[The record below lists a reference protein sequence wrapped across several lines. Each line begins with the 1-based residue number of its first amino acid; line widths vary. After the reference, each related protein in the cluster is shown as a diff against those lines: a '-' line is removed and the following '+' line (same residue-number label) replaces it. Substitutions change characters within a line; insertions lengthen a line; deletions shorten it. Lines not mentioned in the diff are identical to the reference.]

1 MNIAEYAHGCV
12 IEIERDN
19 RHFEVHFSE
28 AIHDDRLGHAARS
41 CEVLE
46 ITPTDEV
53 IRLDLTTYDFDD
65 VGDKEAAYAVR
76 EALEAFETEC
86 RPNTWTLK

>member
-28 AIHDDRLGHAARS
+28 AIHDDRLIRITEPVFVVFTDR
-41 CEVLE
+41 EV
-46 ITPTDEV
+46 P
-53 IRLDLTTYDFDD
+53 
-65 VGDKEAAYAVR
+65 
-76 EALEAFETEC
+76 
-86 RPNTWTLK
+86 LKSA

>member
-1 MNIAEYAHGCV
+1 MTVDEYAHGCV

-19 RHFEVHFSE
+19 RRFEVHFSE
-28 AIHDDRLGHAARS
+28 PIHDDRLGHAARS

-65 VGDKEAAYAVR
+65 VGDKEAAFAVKQ
-76 EALEAFETEC
+76 ALATGCEEC
-86 RPNTWTLK
+86 RPNRWNR